1 MAEFFAMGGH
11 GFYIWSSY
19 GVTFLF
25 LAIEVFLLMRKK
37 KTMMQRL
44 ARIAR
49 MNKK

>member
-11 GFYIWSSY
+11 GFYIWTSY

-25 LAIEVFLLMRKK
+25 LGIEVFLLIRKK
-37 KTMMQRL
+37 KTIMQRL

-49 MNKK
+49 MNRE